1 MWSNDRFGFKTQNS
15 YKIEILTNP
24 AYIEDEEIYAIKQK
38 RKMKKVILILLIALG
53 YLNVSFAQKSKQ
65 LIYKNQLLGTAWIQK
80 DGENLYQISFDDNCI
95 ISKYIRNGKIVA
107 EHHKKYY
114 LDKKPLTDYNTSLFE
129 SDKVGNSEEGMY
141 IVFKFESQLVTYIDF
156 YTIEKMDEN
165 ELVLFHKAKPK
176 SIGGRDIIITLTR
189 HK

>member
-1 MWSNDRFGFKTQNS
+1 MKKILILLLLLVNLSNSSICDKT
-15 YKIEILTNP
+15 
-24 AYIEDEEIYAIKQK
+24 K
-38 RKMKKVILILLIALG
+38 RKMKKVILILLIALS

-65 LIYKNQLLGTAWIQK
+65 LIYRNQLLGTTWIQK

-95 ISKYIRNGKIVA
+95 ISKYIRNGKVVA

-114 LDKKPLTDYNTSLFE
+114 LDKKPLTDYNTSIFE

>member
-1 MWSNDRFGFKTQNS
+1 
-15 YKIEILTNP
+15 
-24 AYIEDEEIYAIKQK
+24 
-38 RKMKKVILILLIALG
+38 
-53 YLNVSFAQKSKQ
+53 
-65 LIYKNQLLGTAWIQK
+65 
-80 DGENLYQISFDDNCI
+80 
-95 ISKYIRNGKIVA
+95 
-107 EHHKKYY
+107 
-114 LDKKPLTDYNTSLFE
+114 
-129 SDKVGNSEEGMY
+129 MY